1 MRTLDI
7 IKPAPRTELEA
18 YERWH
23 NRLQS
28 DLSQLNHYRVKIEV
42 KGESE
47 EEAIARRTKGW
58 PVHDPDPNHCTGRGH
73 KTCLREGQHSWFN
86 HAGDLAY

>member
-1 MRTLDI
+1 MLALDI

-28 DLSQLNHYRVKIEV
+28 DLSQLNQYRVKIEV
-42 KGESE
+42 KSVSQEDT
-47 EEAIARRTKGW
+47 EAQITKDW
-58 PVHDPDPNHCTGRGH
+58 PMHDPDPNHCAGRGH
-73 KTCLREGQHSWFN
+73 GTCLREGEHSWWN